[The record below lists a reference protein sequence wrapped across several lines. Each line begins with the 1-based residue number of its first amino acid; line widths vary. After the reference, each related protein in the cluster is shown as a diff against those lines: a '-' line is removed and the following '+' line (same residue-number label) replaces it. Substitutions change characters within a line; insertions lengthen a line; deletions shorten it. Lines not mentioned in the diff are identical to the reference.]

1 MQMLQDLNLTVYIYN
16 QETAQKIVDNIRQS
30 YFPMFIQ
37 LQETLAFLKDK
48 EGNNWTDCQKRPSLN
63 YIGSLNVTKR

>member
-48 EGNNWTDCQKRPSLN
+48 EGNN
-63 YIGSLNVTKR
+63 